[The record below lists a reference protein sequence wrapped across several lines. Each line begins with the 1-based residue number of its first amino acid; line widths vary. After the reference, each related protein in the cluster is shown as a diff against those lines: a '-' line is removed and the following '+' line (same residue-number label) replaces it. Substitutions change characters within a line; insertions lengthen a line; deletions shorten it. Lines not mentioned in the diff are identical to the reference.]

1 MKQLDFTV
9 KYKEIMANLDKKQFI
24 VLATSDGDKVA
35 ARAVYFFLYKS
46 YVYFVTAKS
55 YAKYKQIVKNSN
67 VALCTNVALCID
79 NIQIQGVAHIKGHP
93 SLEENKPAVDCLLK
107 KPDNA
112 VNRYLKR
119 NNTILIEVKID
130 KIQTWTNGGR
140 EYLDIHKKEAYRI

>member
-1 MKQLDFTV
+1 MIMKQLDFTA
-9 KYKEIMANLDKKQFI
+9 KYKEIMANLDKEQFI

-46 YVYFVTAKS
+46 SVYFVTAKS
-55 YAKYKQIVKNSN
+55 YAKYKQIVKNP
-67 VALCTNVALCID
+67 NVALCID

-93 SLEENKPAVDCLLK
+93 SLEENKPAVDYLLK

-119 NNTILIEVKID
+119 KYTILIEIKID